1 MIIGRERSKVIEN
14 IKTAAESGDFYKKV
28 EIDDP
33 VLTKEQSDEIINRY
47 LKNRK
52 KFSFKMKSC
61 AARAAADIAAD
72 YINSSTEIEGLEKV
86 KGIDGGALITS
97 NHFSPIENTAIRKL
111 VKKLGKRRLNIV
123 SQETNL
129 AMPGVIGFLMNY
141 ADTIPISD
149 NIHYLQKGF
158 LSILDERLRK
168 KEYVL
173 IYPEQEMWFNYKKP
187 RPGKRGAYYYAAKL
201 GAPVI
206 SCFVEMTELP
216 ENDTEEFKK
225 VKFTVHVLGVLRPD
239 PEKSVKANSTELCKT
254 DYELKKAAYEQA
266 YNKKLVYDFENSD
279 IAGWIKQ

>member
-141 ADTIPISD
+141 ADTIPI
-149 NIHYLQKGF
+149 
-158 LSILDERLRK
+158 
-168 KEYVL
+168 
-173 IYPEQEMWFNYKKP
+173 
-187 RPGKRGAYYYAAKL
+187 
-201 GAPVI
+201 
-206 SCFVEMTELP
+206 
-216 ENDTEEFKK
+216 
-225 VKFTVHVLGVLRPD
+225 
-239 PEKSVKANSTELCKT
+239 
-254 DYELKKAAYEQA
+254 
-266 YNKKLVYDFENSD
+266 
-279 IAGWIKQ
+279 